1 MWNRTVVRRTIL
13 KGTAGA
19 TILAI
24 LGCGLAAVAVA
35 PGTGLPAAAPP
46 IAAYHQYADAAIQ
59 SFLLKFWNP
68 SHNSLNDTYPGNGR
82 LTGYWTYANGWRT
95 VIANAQRTQCRR
107 YAGLIE
113 TFYEGQ
119 DRRGWYAEYYDDE
132 NWMAL
137 ALLHAYDVTREPR
150 YLRQARILFAD
161 IQKGWDTSCC
171 GTTPGGIWWDKAH
184 TQKATASNAG
194 PVIAACR
201 LYAAT
206 RDDRYLSF
214 AQQVYRYWWDH
225 MVDAATYQVA
235 DHLNPDGTKVWWR
248 FTYNEGLMIGAGR
261 ALYLATNDATY
272 LADAHHVA
280 GFMVRNEVT
289 PTRYGPVLF
298 DGTNEG
304 CRGDC
309 HQFKG
314 PAFTFLS
321 ELNRDSPRSA
331 YRTVLQASADALWNL
346 ARQSSLNL
354 FAVDWSGPPQSAAS
368 EAQESAAAIALS
380 EFARTQGPYPGP
392 GVPSN
397 RYEAEDATL
406 HSLGLEDRSA
416 GFSGWGYVTGWNADG
431 QWVTFQPHLKS
442 GAHRLTFRYA
452 AGAGDAKR
460 VILINGRRAGAS
472 LFFPGTGSW
481 DNYRTVSV
489 RDRFPA
495 GLNRIRVT
503 YDGSQG
509 SRNPLNLDR
518 MVVD

>member
-1 MWNRTVVRRTIL
+1 VRQAIL
-13 KGTAGA
+13 NWTAGA
-19 TILAI
+19 TILAGV
-24 LGCGLAAVAVA
+24 GCGLAAAIA
-35 PGTGLPAAAPP
+35 PGAGLPAAPG
-46 IAAYHQYADAAIQ
+46 AATYHQRADAAIQ
-59 SFLLKFWNP
+59 TLLLKFWNP
-68 SHNSLNDTYPGNGR
+68 SQSYLNDAYPSSGR

-119 DRRGWYAEYYDDE
+119 DRRGWSAGYYDDE

-150 YLRQARILFAD
+150 YLSKARILFSD
-161 IQKGWDTSCC
+161 IQKGWDISCC
-171 GTTPGGIWWDKAH
+171 GSTPGGIWWDKAH

-194 PVIAACR
+194 PVITACR

-206 RDDRYLSF
+206 REARYLSF
-214 AQQVYRYWWDH
+214 ARQVYRYWWDH
-225 MVDAATYQVA
+225 MVDPATYQVA

-261 ALYLATNDATY
+261 ALYHATNEATY
-272 LADAHHVA
+272 LADAHRVA
-280 GFMVRNEVT
+280 GFMVQNEVT
-289 PTRYGPVLF
+289 STRYGPVLF

-321 ELNRDSPRSA
+321 ELNHDSPRSA
-331 YRTVLQASADALWNL
+331 YRAVLQASVDALWNL
-346 ARQSSLNL
+346 ARERSLSL

-368 EAQESAAAIALS
+368 VAQESAAAVALS
-380 EFARTQGPYPGP
+380 EFARTQGLDPGA

-397 RYEAEDATL
+397 RYEAEDGTI
-406 HSLGLEDRSA
+406 HSLGLEDRYA

-431 QWVTFQPHLKS
+431 QGITFPPRLTA
-442 GAHRLTFRYA
+442 GTHRLTFRYA
-452 AGAGDAKR
+452 AGAGDAQRLIRIDGRLDGSR
-460 VILINGRRAGAS
+460 VR
-472 LFFPGTGSW
+472 FPGTGSW
-481 DNYRTVSV
+481 ENYRTVSV
-489 RDRFPA
+489 RIRFPA
-495 GLNRIRVT
+495 GLNRVRVT
-503 YDGSQG
+503 YDSSQG
-509 SRNPLNLDR
+509 SRNALNLDR
-518 MVVD
+518 MAVD